1 MNGFSSE
8 DELQGEFKLAHTGGG
23 AGGCVMLDIGNNSIA
38 GTIDARS
45 AVLVVVEA
53 EHRMIE
59 HIERIHPELE
69 FQTLE
74 QREILQ
80 NRSIRVKHPRS
91 AVAEDPDVA

>member
-1 MNGFSSE
+1 
-8 DELQGEFKLAHTGGG
+8 
-23 AGGCVMLDIGNNSIA
+23 MLNVCNNSVA

-45 AVLVVVEA
+45 AVLIIVEA

-59 HIERIHPELE
+59 HVECIHPELE

-80 NRSIRVKHPRS
+80 NRSIRIKHPWS
-91 AVAEDPDVA
+91 AITEDADVA